1 MVVELCFQSENF
13 QAKDQN
19 TNSQLNDFNANDVM
33 MIDGSVYRPTS
44 NSLLKI
50 IGSQSCLEYNEDEF
64 SNLLSA
70 RSNGD

>member
-19 TNSQLNDFNANDVM
+19 INSQLNDFNANDVM
-33 MIDGSVYRPTS
+33 IIDGSVYRPTS